1 VNKPEVSTF
10 PETPDADSDSHAH
23 NETSPL
29 ESEADVRVV
38 DKRWWARDEEAD
50 GSENSS
56 AKPSYI
62 EDLEHKIAEKDEV
75 IKRYAAQYKDQAT
88 EFEQA
93 RVRLRREL
101 AKDVEREKRAVLA
114 SFLEVMD
121 NLDRALGSAADTAR
135 SGASASD
142 EALLKGLEIVRG
154 QFLATLGR
162 HGVRCFEPAGQPFD
176 PNQHDAFSTVLVTDT
191 SQDGIVI
198 EVIKPG
204 YTVGEEVL
212 RAASVAVGKLKD
224 TSSS

>member
-1 VNKPEVSTF
+1 MNKPEVPTF
-10 PETPDADSDSHAH
+10 PETPDADSDSHVH

-38 DKRWWARDEEAD
+38 DKRWWARNEEAD
-50 GSENSS
+50 GSESS
-56 AKPSYI
+56 SSKPSYI
-62 EDLEHKIAEKDEV
+62 EDLEYQIAEKDEV
-75 IKRYAAQYKDQAT
+75 IKRYAAQYKDQAA

-135 SGASASD
+135 PGASD

-162 HGVRCFEPAGQPFD
+162 HGVRCVEPAGQPFD
-176 PNQHDAFSTVLVTDT
+176 PNQHDAFSTVPVTDA